1 MRHRAL
7 FAVDVGNTRV
17 KIARWRGGA
26 ASVFQDGRP
35 CVPDAERADGSC
47 DLTEIERWLL
57 ESGNRELDSA
67 FWIVSSVNNRKTARL
82 KTIVERIRKEDSFYL
97 LTLDDLPLEVEYDY
111 PEKLGID
118 RAVAAFAGV
127 RMLPQK
133 TPFLAIDVG
142 TAATVDYV
150 DQSGVF
156 RGGAILPGPAL
167 SAEALTRKTAALP
180 MLDDPE
186 NASLDGRTQSGALTF
201 PATETNNGIRLG
213 VVYTLVGAIIS
224 FYWQTRLSLERQGA
238 NPDDLQLVIAG
249 GDSHATERNLQ
260 NYFNDLDA
268 NFKCKVPR
276 PRIVVEPRLAL
287 YGLAELA
294 NNIDMPKRK
303 GASL

>member
-1 MRHRAL
+1 
-7 FAVDVGNTRV
+7 
-17 KIARWRGGA
+17 
-26 ASVFQDGRP
+26 
-35 CVPDAERADGSC
+35 
-47 DLTEIERWLL
+47 
-57 ESGNRELDSA
+57 
-67 FWIVSSVNNRKTARL
+67 
-82 KTIVERIRKEDSFYL
+82 
-97 LTLDDLPLEVEYDY
+97 
-111 PEKLGID
+111 
-118 RAVAAFAGV
+118 
-127 RMLPQK
+127 
-133 TPFLAIDVG
+133 
-142 TAATVDYV
+142 
-150 DQSGVF
+150 
-156 RGGAILPGPAL
+156 
-167 SAEALTRKTAALP
+167 

-186 NASLDGRTQSGALTF
+186 NSSLDGRTQSGALTF

-303 GASL
+303 GAS